1 MNSLLRRLRRQ
12 RIDGRS
18 DDETMQEAANVIEA
32 LEAQIDRYDAEAARL
47 RAALQ
52 AVVDA
57 GDTDDSAKKMYQA
70 ARTALSPGTT
80 QEGT

>member
-1 MNSLLRRLRRQ
+1 MNSLLGRLRRQ